1 MPISYMIEGKG
12 DQILFLHGWG
22 QSKELM
28 IPLIDELKNKYSCI
42 LVDLPGFGDS
52 AFNNAKNIC
61 EYTKKFHNFLISKK
75 LAPKYIVGHSF
86 GGKVAVEYLNKYN
99 GVEKLV
105 LIASP
110 VLKQKKSVKVRLKI
124 VRYKINKFLCRN
136 KKSDGSE
143 DYKNCPKGMKNFF
156 VSVVNTNYDKDIK
169 DIKIPVLIIWGNKD
183 KKVSVKDAYKL
194 NKIIENSVLHIQE
207 GDHFSYLE
215 NIDLTKLAIQKFLRS
230 K

>member
-1 MPISYMIEGKG
+1 M
-12 DQILFLHGWG
+12 
-22 QSKELM
+22 
-28 IPLIDELKNKYSCI
+28 
-42 LVDLPGFGDS
+42 
-52 AFNNAKNIC
+52 
-61 EYTKKFHNFLISKK
+61 
-75 LAPKYIVGHSF
+75 
-86 GGKVAVEYLNKYN
+86 
-99 GVEKLV
+99 
-105 LIASP
+105 
-110 VLKQKKSVKVRLKI
+110 KQKKSVKVRLKI